1 MQQYR
6 IASFCVSWWEE
17 VFLTE
22 QDECCE
28 GVLTFLILFV
38 QTWNKTRF
46 SLRLFLQFTLPKLL
60 WLVNTGKENTYKT
73 YLFWLEPLP
82 SFLLACSLSGLLC
95 FIPSRWFVVVCPL
108 SLWKTSQW
116 LWPGLRLLTSVFSLL
131 HHLGKQRELSPSR
144 RGDFAGV
151 MGLLMFW

>member
-60 WLVNTGKENTYKT
+60 WLVNTGKEKTYKT

-82 SFLLACSLSGLLC
+82 SFLLACSLRAAVLHP
-95 FIPSRWFVVVCPL
+95 IQVVCCCLPPFPVE
-108 SLWKTSQW
+108 KSQW
-116 LWPGLRLLTSVFSLL
+116 LWPGLWLLTSVFSLL

-151 MGLLMFW
+151 MGLLMFR